1 VTLDPSFT
9 VVVMLTAAMLTGELH
24 LDDIP
29 RAQRAIG
36 SGADDQPAFATAEFS
51 EGDPADL
58 AVTLD
63 IAAGERFDVD

>member
-1 VTLDPSFT
+1 MISRPPPQ
-9 VVVMLTAAMLTGELH
+9 GEL
-24 LDDIP
+24 
-29 RAQRAIG
+29 
-36 SGADDQPAFATAEFS
+36 S

>member
-1 VTLDPSFT
+1 
-9 VVVMLTAAMLTGELH
+9 MLTAATGELH